1 MNPRDGRGEP
11 TGSARCPGNDE
22 IAGRLDE
29 VAALL
34 EAQNAGSYRVR
45 AYHRAAETLRR
56 LEEPV
61 SGIHA
66 RAGLEGLES
75 LPGIGE
81 SIARAIAHLLAWGR
95 LPLLERLR
103 GGTGSGALL
112 RTVPGIGPALAA
124 RLHEE
129 LGIESLEE
137 LEIAAHDGRL
147 ERMEGFGAKRLAAVR
162 DTLAHRLA
170 RLRAPQTPPRTEPPV
185 TELLDVDRAYRDP
198 AVSDRL
204 PRIAPRRM
212 NPDHRAWLPIL
223 HTRRGN
229 REYTAL
235 YSNTPRAHRLGRTR
249 DWVVLYVDGGGPER
263 QYTVVT
269 EGGRGPL
276 AGRRVVRGRERECLE
291 AYEAGRARP
300 DRGGSSRSP
309 ASRTTPG
316 SSG

>member
-1 MNPRDGRGEP
+1 MIRREGPP
-11 TGSARCPGNDE
+11 GSARCPGNDA

-34 EAQNAGSYRVR
+34 EAQGAGPFRVGAYR
-45 AYHRAAETLRR
+45 RAAETLRG

-61 SGIHA
+61 AEIHA
-66 RAGLEGLES
+66 RAGLPGLED
-75 LPGIGE
+75 LPGIGP

-103 GGTGSGALL
+103 GGSGSEILL

-137 LEIAAHDGRL
+137 LEVAAHDGRL
-147 ERMEGFGAKRLAAVR
+147 ERLEGFGPKRLAAVR

-170 RLRAPQTPPRTEPPV
+170 RIRAAFPAPGPEPPV
-185 TELLDVDRAYRDP
+185 AELLEVDRIYRDP
-198 AVSDRL
+198 AAADRL

-212 NPDHRAWLPIL
+212 NPRRRAWLPIL
-223 HTRRGN
+223 HQRRGK

-235 YSNTPRAHRLGRTR
+235 FSNTPRAHRLDRTR
-249 DWVVLYVDGGGPER
+249 DWVVLFVDGAGPER

-269 EGGRGPL
+269 ETKRGPL
-276 AGRRVVRGRERECLE
+276 AGRRVVRGRERECLDLY
-291 AYEAGRARP
+291 AASGARRA
-300 DRGGSSRSP
+300 GGSSRSP
-309 ASRTTPG
+309 AERTAPESPG
-316 SSG
+316 